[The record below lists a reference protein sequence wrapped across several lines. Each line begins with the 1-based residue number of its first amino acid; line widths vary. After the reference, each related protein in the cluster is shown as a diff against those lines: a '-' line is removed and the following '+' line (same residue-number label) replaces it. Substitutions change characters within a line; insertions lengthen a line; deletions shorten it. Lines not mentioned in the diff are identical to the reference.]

1 MCTIQYTLKNR
12 YGRDIWVGTW
22 NPVKAFVAVHHLL
35 RIANGNY
42 DTEIVVITENDKK
55 GRCTVKD
62 ALDAL
67 ATDNMV
73 LEIHGDGG
81 KDWVYR
87 EPVAFYNIKE
97 IVGHRM

>member
-1 MCTIQYTLKNR
+1 
-12 YGRDIWVGTW
+12 
-22 NPVKAFVAVHHLL
+22 
-35 RIANGNY
+35 
-42 DTEIVVITENDKK
+42 
-55 GRCTVKD
+55 TVKD